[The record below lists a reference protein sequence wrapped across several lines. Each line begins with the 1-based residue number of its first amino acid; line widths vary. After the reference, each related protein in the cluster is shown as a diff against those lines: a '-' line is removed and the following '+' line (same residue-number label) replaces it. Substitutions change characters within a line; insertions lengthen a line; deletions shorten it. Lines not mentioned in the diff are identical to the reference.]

1 LSIYLKGQIDFSLR
15 PMTLLEAK
23 DARTVAR
30 LVVCIR
36 RWTVFFLV
44 VIIIELRLVFVCVTS
59 DLEGGI
65 HLHS

>member
-1 LSIYLKGQIDFSLR
+1 
-15 PMTLLEAK
+15 MTLLEV
-23 DARTVAR
+23 RMPETVAR

-36 RWTVFFLV
+36 RWRVFFLV